1 MNHHYPI
8 IRKGHIRNSNPYH
21 SPTLHHQGISYNGT
35 IAYGSPYGASTERF
49 QKRYSKKDLAKL
61 EAKLAQRQQFL
72 DKMLSK
78 GEPRIGGFVWRGR
91 VQRVQKQIE
100 ALQALVGMTPFE
112 GSLEEQAM
120 LEAVAGQPE
129 PMALNMPLVLALGG
143 LALVGI
149 VIALR

>member
-1 MNHHYPI
+1 
-8 IRKGHIRNSNPYH
+8 
-21 SPTLHHQGISYNGT
+21 
-35 IAYGSPYGASTERF
+35 
-49 QKRYSKKDLAKL
+49 
-61 EAKLAQRQQFL
+61 
-72 DKMLSK
+72 MLSK